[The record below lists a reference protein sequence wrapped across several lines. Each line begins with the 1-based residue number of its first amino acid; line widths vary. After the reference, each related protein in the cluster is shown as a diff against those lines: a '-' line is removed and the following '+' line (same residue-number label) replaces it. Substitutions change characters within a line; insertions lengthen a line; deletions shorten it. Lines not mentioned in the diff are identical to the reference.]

1 MRNTLLVDYGV
12 LESEILFFFKSY
24 FLKRALNVF
33 CDLVFVN
40 QLCIFTLYAEML

>member
-33 CDLVFVN
+33 CDLVFCQSVVYFYSV
-40 QLCIFTLYAEML
+40 C